1 MRHRSSHLRNALVDM
16 DASGSLARNGY
27 CLLPDAVAPGD
38 VAAVAVE
45 ACALAM
51 SARRVVGDYY
61 CVNDDGSIS
70 SPRRLGTVA
79 AGPLLQTIHR
89 DARLLE
95 LLEHITARRLSP
107 SRSSYIYY
115 APGDYI
121 GLHKDASVC
130 RITLITSI
138 TGALD
143 PLVVHPSLIDVPPEQ
158 LVEISRTHAAMPPG
172 GTRVAVPK
180 AGIFLMLRGST
191 IPHHRSAALDT
202 CTIATLCY
210 G

>member
-1 MRHRSSHLRNALVDM
+1 M
-16 DASGSLARNGY
+16 DASDSLARDGY

-38 VAAVAVE
+38 AAAVAVE

-61 CVNDDGSIS
+61 CVNDDRSIS
-70 SPRRLGTVA
+70 SPRRLSTVA
-79 AGPLLQTIHR
+79 AGPLLQRIHS

-95 LLEHITARRLSP
+95 LLEHVAARRLSP

-130 RITLITSI
+130 QVTLITSI

-143 PLVVHPSLIDVPPEQ
+143 PLVVHPSLIDMPPEQ
-158 LVEISRTHAAMPPG
+158 LLKISRTHSAMPPG

-180 AGIFLMLRGST
+180 AGIFLVLRGST
-191 IPHHRSAALDT
+191 IPHHRPAALDS

>member
-1 MRHRSSHLRNALVDM
+1 M

-27 CLLPDAVAPGD
+27 CLLPDIVAPGD
-38 VAAVAVE
+38 AGAVAVE
-45 ACALAM
+45 ARALAM

-61 CVNDDGSIS
+61 CVNDDRSIS
-70 SPRRLGTVA
+70 SPRRLSTVA
-79 AGPLLQTIHR
+79 AGPLLLAIHR

-95 LLEHITARRLSP
+95 LLEHIAARRLCP

-115 APGDYI
+115 TPGDYI
-121 GLHKDASVC
+121 GLHKDAAACQV
-130 RITLITSI
+130 TLITSI

-143 PLVVHPSLIDVPPEQ
+143 PLVVHPSLIDVPPEE
-158 LVEISRTHAAMPPG
+158 LVEISRTHSAMPPG

-191 IPHHRSAALDT
+191 IPHHRPAALDPR
-202 CTIATLCY
+202 TIAALCY
-210 G
+210 R